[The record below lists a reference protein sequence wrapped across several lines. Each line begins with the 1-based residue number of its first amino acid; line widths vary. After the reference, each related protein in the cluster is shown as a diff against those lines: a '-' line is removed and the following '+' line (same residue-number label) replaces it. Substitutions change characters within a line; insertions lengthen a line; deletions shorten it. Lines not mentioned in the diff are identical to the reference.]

1 MAGSTL
7 VVARSTVVVSA
18 SDSAYGGSDLDP
30 AVQPNNKTGRQVIAT
45 QWLAPMPNIKGVS
58 RSRRD
63 LRIQVLPVSAPGHN
77 CPKLKARPCGVVEG
91 ARQSTQARAPCH
103 WLRSRFGREMSICRW
118 ESSRRRECLTRAAR
132 AHCACDS

>member
-1 MAGSTL
+1 MARSTV
-7 VVARSTVVVSA
+7 VVARSTVAVSA

-30 AVQPNNKTGRQVIAT
+30 AVQPNNQTGRQVIAT

-91 ARQSTQARAPCH
+91 ARQFTLARAP
-103 WLRSRFGREMSICRW
+103 SRWPRGDRGAT
-118 ESSRRRECLTRAAR
+118 L
-132 AHCACDS
+132 